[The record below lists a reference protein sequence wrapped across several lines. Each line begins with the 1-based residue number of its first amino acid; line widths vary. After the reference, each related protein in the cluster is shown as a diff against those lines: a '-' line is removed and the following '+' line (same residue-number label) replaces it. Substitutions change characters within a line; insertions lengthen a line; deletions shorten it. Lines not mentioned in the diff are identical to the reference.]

1 MEDHKKTRLSR
12 LTSILT
18 QLQSKRI
25 VTSTYLAEKH
35 QVSVRTIYRDIRAL
49 EESGIPIV
57 VEEGKG
63 YTLMPG
69 YQLPPVMFTEAEAN
83 ALITAEKLISTNK
96 DRSLVEH
103 YHLAITKI
111 KSTLKYSQK
120 EKADLLT
127 ERIHFRS
134 DNTAESTSAYLMQ
147 LQSAITTFNL
157 VDIEYCSLQNV
168 QTKRTIEPFALYSTQ
183 GNWILIAYCRLRK
196 EFRAFRIDLIKKMDI
211 KNEHFESHNMTLQT
225 YYEQCVL
232 KQPTD
237 KKSNRK

>member
-25 VTSTYLAEKH
+25 VTATYLAEKH
-35 QVSVRTIYRDIRAL
+35 QVSIRTIYRDIRAL
-49 EESGIPIV
+49 EESGIPVV

-69 YQLPPVMFTEAEAN
+69 YQLPPVMFTEKEAN
-83 ALITAEKLISTNK
+83 ALITAEKLINTNK
-96 DRSLVEH
+96 DKSLVEH

-120 EKADLLT
+120 KKADLLT
-127 ERIHFRS
+127 ERIYYRS
-134 DNTAESTSAYLMQ
+134 NNELESTSSYLIE
-147 LQSAITTFNL
+147 LQSSITTFNL
-157 VDIEYCSLQNV
+157 VDIEYFSLQQK

-183 GNWILIAYCRLRK
+183 GNWLLIAFCRLRNN
-196 EFRAFRIDLIKKMDI
+196 FRAFRIDLIKKI
-211 KNEHFESHNMTLQT
+211 HIQNEYFEPHNMTLER
-225 YYEQCVL
+225 YFELCVQ
-232 KQPTD
+232 KKHTD
-237 KKSNRK
+237 KKKQS